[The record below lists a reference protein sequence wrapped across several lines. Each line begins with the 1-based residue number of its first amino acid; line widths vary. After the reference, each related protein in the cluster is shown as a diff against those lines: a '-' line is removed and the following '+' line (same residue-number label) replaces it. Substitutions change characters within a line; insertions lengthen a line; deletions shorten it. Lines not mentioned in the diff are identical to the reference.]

1 MGRGS
6 ANSPLSRRLES
17 VLSRREMK
25 DDEMF
30 ANLLVRFFVLIIDLG
45 CLFRLPCAALILC
58 SCIAMGRGGGGGGG
72 GRGGEASALAR
83 KLRNCANISICRVRL
98 AAL

>member
-6 ANSPLSRRLES
+6 ANSPLSMRLES

-25 DDEMF
+25 DDEKF
-30 ANLLVRFFVLIIDLG
+30 VNLLVRFSLIIDLG

-58 SCIAMGRGGGGGGG
+58 SCIAMGGGGGGGG
-72 GRGGEASALAR
+72 SEASVQAR
-83 KLRNCANISICRVRL
+83 KLRNCSNISICRVRL